1 MADQPYVATAQIQQ
15 ALTQSAQQLQQLSQ
29 AITGQQ
35 LNELPHALRL
45 RTLNLLRE
53 HLALSQKTARLAE
66 EIGTSA

>member
-1 MADQPYVATAQIQQ
+1 MADQLHDATAQIQQ
-15 ALTQSAQQLQQLSQ
+15 ALTQSSQQLQQLSE
-29 AITGQQ
+29 AIAGQQ
-35 LNELPHALRL
+35 LNELPHTLRL